1 VGGKSTILEDMTE
14 VSEWLTEKVLA
25 AAVFACPQAPT
36 RNNNRDGT
44 HSEKGN
50 GQPRG
55 TFN

>member
-1 VGGKSTILEDMTE
+1 MTE

-25 AAVFACPQAPT
+25 AAVFACPQAST